1 MKKLL
6 LLLYIIS
13 FADIAIAQD
22 KNLVGTWK
30 AINFEGS
37 TAEFIFDSEGNITM
51 ISEGI
56 EFGGKEFDLEDIKA
70 SLKYETDQTTSP
82 FKLIYRL
89 IDLSGNL
96 DSAAMG
102 GVYRYINND
111 EILIRLNPNLG
122 QSYDEFSETNDS
134 DTFVL
139 KRQ

>member
-6 LLLYIIS
+6 LLLFIIS

-37 TAEFIFDSEGNITM
+37 TAEFIFDSEGYITM

-56 EFGGKEFDLEDIKA
+56 EFGGKEFDLEGIKA

-82 FKLIYRL
+82 FKLLYRL

-111 EILIRLNPNLG
+111 EILMRLNPNLG